1 MIDQRLLIKA
11 VIMGVVWG
19 VMFYFVRKGLNKR
32 NFAENP
38 EKKREAFYWD
48 AMYGA
53 LAAGLSV
60 IVKEFINKTV

>member
-1 MIDQRLLIKA
+1 
-11 VIMGVVWG
+11 MGVVWG